1 MPTVASKLK
10 GKRLPAKREPAWKG
24 PEQDGI
30 TFSLLSKFL
39 TCRERFRVMT
49 IEGWRPARRFS
60 HQVEYG
66 NMWHVCEEE
75 HAAGRPWEP
84 KLVEYARKIMF
95 VYPLDQER
103 IDHWYN
109 VCKVQFPVYV
119 EYWSKNDEVR
129 DRTPLLQEQVF
140 DVPYK
145 LPSGRTVRLRGKW
158 DSVDLIGKGKTASIF
173 VQENKTKGDID
184 LERIQR
190 QVSYD
195 LQTMMYLVALKVR
208 QEGGS
213 NIPCVVG
220 KETLIRD
227 NPILG
232 VRYNVVRRPLSGGE
246 GSIVQRKGSKNVA
259 PESKEEFY
267 ARLRGV
273 IDGTG
278 KKTNGETYEG
288 PGYWFHRWTAR
299 ILPADVTRFRERTLD
314 PILEQL
320 CCWYDH
326 VSGQCD
332 PTELRYGVPP
342 MNWVHP
348 FGAVNS
354 IDEYGYSDLDEYL
367 LSGSTVGL
375 ERVDELF
382 PELKEQ

>member
-1 MPTVASKLK
+1 MPTVANKIK
-10 GKRLPAKREPAWKG
+10 GRIPPKREPAWKG

-84 KLVEYARKIMF
+84 KLVEYARKIMS

-158 DSVDLIGKGKTASIF
+158 DSVDLIGKGKTAGIF
-173 VQENKTKGDID
+173 VQENKTKGDVDI
-184 LERIQR
+184 ERIQR

-195 LQTMMYLVALKVR
+195 LQTMIYLVALNEWINENA
-208 QEGGS
+208 QDDPGFAEEF
-213 NIPCVVG
+213 G
-220 KETLIRD
+220 K
-227 NPILG
+227 PILG

-278 KKTNGETYEG
+278 KKTNGENYEG

-299 ILPADVTRFRERTLD
+299 VTDTDVARFREKTLD

-320 CCWYDH
+320 CCWYEN
-326 VSGQCD
+326 VSD
-332 PTELRYGVPP
+332 PLVSDAAMSLVPAWAQ
-342 MNWVHP
+342 NWVHP
-348 FGAVNS
+348 FGVTNS

>member
-1 MPTVASKLK
+1 MPTVASKIK
-10 GKRLPAKREPAWKG
+10 GRIPPKREPAWKG
-24 PEQDGI
+24 PERDGI

-39 TCRERFRVMT
+39 TCRERFRVLT

-84 KLVEYARKIMF
+84 KLVEYARKIMT

-119 EYWSKNDEVR
+119 ENWSKNDEVR

-140 DVPYK
+140 DVPYR

-158 DSVDLIGKGKTASIF
+158 DAVDLIGKGKTAGIF

-184 LERIQR
+184 IERIQR
-190 QVSYD
+190 QVGYD
-195 LQTMMYLVALKVR
+195 LQTMIYLVALKEYNQLEKR
-208 QEGGS
+208 
-213 NIPCVVG
+213 
-220 KETLIRD
+220 
-227 NPILG
+227 PILG

-278 KKTNGETYEG
+278 KKTNGENYEG

-299 ILPADVTRFRERTLD
+299 VLPDDVTRFRERTLD

-320 CCWYDH
+320 CCWYTS
-326 VSGQCD
+326 VTD
-332 PTELRYGVPP
+332 PRPNATPVPAWAQ
-342 MNWVHP
+342 NWVHP
-348 FGAVNS
+348 FGVTNS

>member
-10 GKRLPAKREPAWKG
+10 GKKLPPKRDPAWKG

-75 HAAGRPWEP
+75 HAAGRPWES
-84 KLVEYARKIMF
+84 KLVEYARKIMS

-119 EYWSKNDEVR
+119 GYWSKNDEVR

-140 DVPYK
+140 DVPYR

-158 DSVDLIGKGKTASIF
+158 DSVDLIGKGKTAGIF

-195 LQTMMYLVALKVR
+195 LQTMMYLIALKVR

-299 ILPADVTRFRERTLD
+299 VLPDDVARFREKTLD

-320 CCWYDH
+320 CCWYDE
-326 VSGQCD
+326 VSGR
-332 PTELRYGVPP
+332 PVPQLP
-342 MNWVHP
+342 HTHNWIHP
-348 FGAVNS
+348 FGVTNS

-375 ERVDELF
+375 ERVEELF